1 MGRTEFMSQG
11 EALGRAELEQQD
23 VELLPDREE
32 MSLVNVNGTN
42 VHANGILNGSFHFNH
57 TTNTIDLV

>member
-1 MGRTEFMSQG
+1 MGHNQLMQQD
-11 EALGRAELEQQD
+11 EALARPELEQEEL
-23 VELLPDREE
+23 ELLPEREE

-57 TTNTIDLV
+57 TVNTVDL